1 MTDDS
6 HALAIE
12 GIRFF
17 GEISASISHEIKNV
31 LAIINENA
39 GLLQDMI
46 MMSEKGLPL
55 NPERLSK
62 LAHSISGQV
71 ARGDRIVKGMN
82 QFAHSADV
90 STETVDVG
98 AVVHFVSDL
107 AARLIAMKG
116 AAPQI
121 EAPPTPVTTTTNRFF
136 LENLV
141 WACLCRAMDTC
152 APDRTVSV
160 VAEKSENTARIRFCG
175 LAENAFTD
183 GTRFPSPR
191 ETAVARLLDAQL
203 TADGKKGEIS
213 LILPPAQHNT
223 RPMGR

>member
-1 MTDDS
+1 M
-6 HALAIE
+6 
-12 GIRFF
+12 
-17 GEISASISHEIKNV
+17 

-46 MMSEKGLPL
+46 MMSEKGLPM

-62 LAHSISGQV
+62 LARSITGQV

-90 STETVDVG
+90 PTETVDVG

-107 AARLIAMKG
+107 AARLITMKG

-121 EAPPTPVTTTTNRFF
+121 ETPPTPVTTVTNRFF

-141 WACLCRAMDTC
+141 WACLCRAMDAH
-152 APDRTVSV
+152 APDRPVSV
-160 VAEKSENTARIRFCG
+160 VAEKNENATRIRFCG
-175 LAENAFTD
+175 LAGEAFANSVN
-183 GTRFPSPR
+183 FPSPR
-191 ETAVARLLDAQL
+191 EKAVARLLGAQL

-213 LILPPAQHNT
+213 LILPPTQHNT
-223 RPMGR
+223 RSMGR